1 MRRKRPNV
9 AGGLSDYAMD
19 RRIGI
24 RTTGV
29 RDWEEPQPDYNR
41 FESTPYRALADLF
54 AAYRLPRGARLVD
67 YGCGLGRVL
76 FYCHHRFQVPGRG
89 IELNPDSYAD
99 ALRNLESYG
108 QRKQQLIHEI
118 EFEQEYAELR
128 RVQPDETVF
137 YFFNPFSSR
146 VFRQVL
152 DQIVLSLRDVSR
164 PAEIILYYPLESYR
178 FVMRMEPL
186 FELVQTVELPWGF
199 ERYDRF
205 EIWRHDPETG
215 QMPESTVRS

>member
-1 MRRKRPNV
+1 MRRKRPNI
-9 AGGLSDYAMD
+9 AGGFGDHAMD
-19 RRIGI
+19 RRLGI

-29 RDWEEPQPDYNR
+29 RDWDEPQSDYNR
-41 FESTPYRALADLF
+41 FESTPYRALDDLF
-54 AAYRLPRGARLVD
+54 ANYQLPRGARLVD

-99 ALRNLESYG
+99 ALANLESYG
-108 QRKQQLIHEI
+108 RRRQRAIHEI

-128 RVQPDETVF
+128 RVRPDETVF

-146 VFRQVL
+146 IFRQVL
-152 DQIVLSLRDVSR
+152 DQIVISLREVNRS
-164 PAEIILYYPLESYR
+164 AEIILYYPLETYR

-186 FELVQTVELPWGF
+186 FELVQTVELDWGF

-205 EIWRHDPETG
+205 EIWRHVPG
-215 QMPESTVRS
+215 AGPVPVLL